1 MGLITLSM
9 IVKNEEA
16 TLATCLR
23 SIKDWVDE
31 IRIVDTGSTD
41 GTIDIAKS
49 FNAEVRHFDW
59 CDDFSAA
66 RNYSL
71 SLVSTPWTLWLDA
84 DDLVLNPEVIAASCE
99 YARKRRVNSIWST
112 YLQDATCQQ
121 RRLQIFKTKDYRWEG
136 FVHENPIPK
145 QSSLAQHDF
154 SELKILHRKPR
165 ERAPEAA
172 QKYLDILLAKDPGNY
187 LGIAESYKLLGDK
200 VNAEMYY
207 TKAAFHPK
215 ANDATRYVALFKAA
229 QYCMAIAVDEQS
241 PELLKQA
248 SQMVEIAHKLQPHR
262 AEAIVLAGQ
271 LAEALNMPNV
281 AREFYQD
288 AIKLPKPTN
297 EIGVF
302 FHDYYGPL
310 PAQLLSALGQ

>member
-1 MGLITLSM
+1 MLTLSM

-16 TLATCLR
+16 TLAHCLK
-23 SIKDWVDE
+23 SIKDWVDD
-31 IRIVDTGSTD
+31 IQIVDTGSAD
-41 GTIDIAKS
+41 STIDIARS
-49 FNAEVRHFDW
+49 FGARVYRFEW

-66 RNYSL
+66 RNYAL
-71 SLVSTPWTLWLDA
+71 SHCHSPWTIWLDA
-84 DDLVLNPEVIAASCE
+84 DDLVLNPEVIAQSCE
-99 YARKRRVNSIWST
+99 AARKRRVNSIWST

-121 RRLQIFKTKDYRWEG
+121 RRLQIFKTKDYSWQG

-145 QSSLAQHDF
+145 KPTLAQHDF
-154 SELKILHRKPR
+154 SELRVLHRKPR

-187 LGIAESYKLLGDK
+187 LGLAESYKLLGDK

-207 TKAAFHPK
+207 TKAAFHPQV
-215 ANDATRYVALFKAA
+215 NDATRYVALFKAA
-229 QYCMAIAVDEQS
+229 QFCMSIAVDEKS

-248 SQMVEIAHKLQPHR
+248 SQMVEIAHRLQPHR

-271 LAEALNMPNV
+271 LAEALNLPEV

-288 AIKLPKPTN
+288 ALKLPKPTN

-310 PAQLLSALGQ
+310 PKQLLSELGQ